1 MYVFKISVK
10 SWSQIFYTNL
20 KAESDKSNILQF
32 LLVYNSSYLEKL
44 NKCIA
49 VCCFALGQFNP
60 EKLIFNTAL

>member
-10 SWSQIFYTNL
+10 SWSQVFYTNL

-49 VCCFALGQFNP
+49 VRCFDLGKFNP